1 MQVFVMEYFPKI
13 ADPSLETKVVPDSK
27 SHGYKVKLC
36 DVKNI
41 DPYTC
46 QLCNLLLREP
56 VQTERGEV
64 ACGRC
69 YKRESQDDGIC
80 PIDKE
85 PCSGVVYRDK
95 AKEKDVLALL
105 CYCRFDSK
113 GCLWIG
119 ELRCVD
125 EHEREC
131 SFKSEKCQFCDE
143 TLLMSDMRSH
153 LNDCPT
159 GSN

>member
-64 ACGRC
+64 AWGRF
-69 YKRESQDDGIC
+69 YKQESQDNGIC

-95 AKEKDVLALL
+95 AKQCKDIFFLRFVPIHHSTARFLVNGTNPIILALSFVASSACNFSTL
-105 CYCRFDSK
+105 C
-113 GCLWIG
+113 
-119 ELRCVD
+119 
-125 EHEREC
+125 
-131 SFKSEKCQFCDE
+131 
-143 TLLMSDMRSH
+143 
-153 LNDCPT
+153 LNWF
-159 GSN
+159 SLQ